1 VKESVMPTP
10 AWQKSS
16 YCPEGNSCV
25 HVAGE
30 RASGAIRLTE
40 SGDPSGAILTAAP
53 AAFRS
58 LLSALKE
65 ERPRD

>member
-1 VKESVMPTP
+1 MPTLT
-10 AWQKSS
+10 WQKSS

-30 RASGAIRLTE
+30 RASGAIHLTE

-58 LLSALKE
+58 LLRTLKQGRE
-65 ERPRD
+65 EQDRD

>member
-1 VKESVMPTP
+1 MPT
-10 AWQKSS
+10 ATWQKSS
-16 YCPEGNSCV
+16 YCGEGEACV

-30 RASGAIRLTE
+30 RATGAIHLTE

-58 LLSALKE
+58 LLRTLKQRKE
-65 ERPRD
+65 EQDRD

>member
-1 VKESVMPTP
+1 MNTP

-16 YCPEGNSCV
+16 YCGEGEACV

-40 SGDPSGAILTAAP
+40 SGDPRGAILTAAP
-53 AAFRS
+53 AAFRDF
-58 LLSALKE
+58 LRALKE
-65 ERPRD
+65 EHDRG

>member
-1 VKESVMPTP
+1 MPTP

-58 LLSALKE
+58 LLDALKE

>member
-1 VKESVMPTP
+1 MLTPT
-10 AWQKSS
+10 WQKSS
-16 YCPEGNSCV
+16 YCGEGEACV

-58 LLSALKE
+58 LLGALKE

>member
-1 VKESVMPTP
+1 MPTP

-58 LLSALKE
+58 LLGALKG

>member
-1 VKESVMPTP
+1 MPTP